1 MDQSPEQDHSH
12 AHHTQESYKSPNNL
26 RQKNKKIEDEILII
40 DEKLTFGPGAE
51 QVKIPVDVLEIEEL
65 DEIGSFSITFN
76 VKISTNLKD
85 LKNDQIFFQIASSV
99 VNKTLVV
106 GIAKDKTFFVSCL
119 SRKNKFETCHSQNKV
134 KNGEYH
140 FGITVANEGNF
151 TEVNL
156 YLNGQNDSSLVF
168 PSLLDGLQGEFQFGS
183 DVPLGGFQGEIADAM
198 FYLKVLSPLDIKECF
213 LSRKI
218 SKGEK
223 STYQIRKEKN
233 AYLATTEY
241 VSKKKGVPVNLIR
254 SHELEKQQPQR
265 QPPQVEENKG
275 PQMSEE
281 EKRKALLYSMI
292 EDLKDLLYEEE
303 ELFFYAR
310 EVAVNFEW
318 IFNACSVLSPSIDEK
333 GLQPKHTFKCL
344 HNALAESEARYYPCY
359 AITIDQ
365 FMKVIARADCRLQRD
380 DVIKMAERIDVLD
393 VNKEFGNFIYY
404 DKFLIAIRNATLSKE
419 EILNMNK
426 LEDDLEKQIV
436 KAEQASPSVHGDQIV
451 TRVVAYNLIPI
462 FEGAD
467 YFDQKDFIEANPD
480 AVLTKIIL
488 SIAKA
493 TNHVKYI
500 HFTYRLK
507 NGKLTSYEVGK
518 PVLSSLPGMAQEL
531 VHFTIDINDNEYL
544 TGVKVSNFHANN
556 ANKVINYLSFA
567 LNTHP
572 DGIVYGQFNGHPSD
586 LKSFSF
592 DASEHED
599 KQILGFYGAFR
610 EDLVGFGVYVRERV
624 VIPAE
629 KPGEHSPEKKKDE
642 VVMCNE
648 DTDEEYIISIPQLD
662 PHWNEGRIQIIINRC
677 SDCAQHR
684 NTTSHEEA
692 DFAMKFNEWGN
703 RIKDYFPNSDIVGN
717 YDKPKVFGYFE
728 VYIRGVGHNSERD
741 EQGRVFLHQNY
752 TSPQMKTTF
761 AQVFETLVLYAF
773 EYGNSIE
780 MAKAQDSFLKRNAN
794 SIPKKWSSAHEHP
807 CDVPERLSQTT
818 RRAKGK
824 GQIEDGT
831 HVVCKHWA
839 CGARYTFDSMSEPVC
854 QHHPGRYE
862 FGSVHGLWPEGWTCC
877 RAAWEGPGCKKGK
890 HDPVSVSNYYH
901 LCLNHGD
908 VNPKGEKPDS
918 ACGKAFQDANEE
930 CKFHQGYLIGKGAN
944 AKWSCCGEVGESAPP
959 CVSTSH
965 RSAEWPEEEAKL
977 YFVTREVKN
986 PGLHRNEGQ
995 SGAYSKRATTSGYYK
1010 KIVPYVMYENPERK
1024 KAKEMEETENE
1035 PRVCMNWG
1043 CSATYKEVDNKKVK
1057 TCHCHPGKWDF
1068 GYTGITVSQA
1078 TTEFLRDQSDV
1089 LLWKPH
1095 WTCCRQHWEAKGCTK
1110 THHRGPLA
1118 SEAVQP
1124 KYKWPNED
1132 AQKYFRKTISP
1143 LWKEKLEARY
1153 QLEPNQIAQKF
1164 DEAATRLG
1172 SGGKIPTSLLPQLCD
1187 KLRLHLLIISED
1199 LSPHLRFLQVIN
1211 HTADAIVDDGS
1222 GYIDKKKFIEWW
1234 FAKLDE

>member
-1 MDQSPEQDHSH
+1 
-12 AHHTQESYKSPNNL
+12 
-26 RQKNKKIEDEILII
+26 
-40 DEKLTFGPGAE
+40 
-51 QVKIPVDVLEIEEL
+51 
-65 DEIGSFSITFN
+65 
-76 VKISTNLKD
+76 
-85 LKNDQIFFQIASSV
+85 
-99 VNKTLVV
+99 
-106 GIAKDKTFFVSCL
+106 
-119 SRKNKFETCHSQNKV
+119 
-134 KNGEYH
+134 
-140 FGITVANEGNF
+140 
-151 TEVNL
+151 
-156 YLNGQNDSSLVF
+156 
-168 PSLLDGLQGEFQFGS
+168 
-183 DVPLGGFQGEIADAM
+183 
-198 FYLKVLSPLDIKECF
+198 
-213 LSRKI
+213 
-218 SKGEK
+218 
-223 STYQIRKEKN
+223 
-233 AYLATTEY
+233 
-241 VSKKKGVPVNLIR
+241 VNLIR

-629 KPGEHSPEKKKDE
+629 KLEEHSPEKKKDE

-862 FGSVHGLWPEGWTCC
+862 FGSVHV
-877 RAAWEGPGCKKGK
+877 R
-890 HDPVSVSNYYH
+890 SN
-901 LCLNHGD
+901 N
-908 VNPKGEKPDS
+908 
-918 ACGKAFQDANEE
+918 F
-930 CKFHQGYLIGKGAN
+930 I
-944 AKWSCCGEVGESAPP
+944 
-959 CVSTSH
+959 
-965 RSAEWPEEEAKL
+965 
-977 YFVTREVKN
+977 
-986 PGLHRNEGQ
+986 
-995 SGAYSKRATTSGYYK
+995 
-1010 KIVPYVMYENPERK
+1010 
-1024 KAKEMEETENE
+1024 
-1035 PRVCMNWG
+1035 
-1043 CSATYKEVDNKKVK
+1043 
-1057 TCHCHPGKWDF
+1057 
-1068 GYTGITVSQA
+1068 
-1078 TTEFLRDQSDV
+1078 
-1089 LLWKPH
+1089 
-1095 WTCCRQHWEAKGCTK
+1095 
-1110 THHRGPLA
+1110 
-1118 SEAVQP
+1118 
-1124 KYKWPNED
+1124 
-1132 AQKYFRKTISP
+1132 
-1143 LWKEKLEARY
+1143 
-1153 QLEPNQIAQKF
+1153 QI
-1164 DEAATRLG
+1164 
-1172 SGGKIPTSLLPQLCD
+1172 
-1187 KLRLHLLIISED
+1187 
-1199 LSPHLRFLQVIN
+1199 
-1211 HTADAIVDDGS
+1211 
-1222 GYIDKKKFIEWW
+1222 
-1234 FAKLDE
+1234 